1 MNIKSWAKIGEFT
14 YNSLLKFAGPRR
26 HICRQMVGSVR
37 RIRRERR
44 SSVWAAVWQ
53 RVVR

>member
-1 MNIKSWAKIGEFT
+1 MNIKSWAKIIEFT

-26 HICRQMVGSVR
+26 HVCRQMVGSVR

-44 SSVWAAVWQ
+44 DVGRFGQ
-53 RVVR
+53 PYGRE